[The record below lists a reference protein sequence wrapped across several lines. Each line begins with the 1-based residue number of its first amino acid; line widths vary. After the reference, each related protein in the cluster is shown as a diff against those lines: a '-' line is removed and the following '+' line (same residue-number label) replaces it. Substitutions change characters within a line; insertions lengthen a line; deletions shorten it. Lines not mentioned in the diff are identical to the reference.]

1 MYTYFSS
8 HTKTKLKF
16 NPDIGTDVALPTPNP
31 VTQYLSTSPTDRD
44 IITGRSDMLLS
55 TASSASQPS
64 TSSILRGTPASNTS
78 QYKVPAAPL
87 SSTMASE
94 PVVEAGR
101 TKPEMSTLNTSGGRD
116 TASTLDTRA
125 ITKGT
130 KRLTGK
136 KGLLER
142 NPNRNY
148 YRQVLNAI

>member
-1 MYTYFSS
+1 MYSYFSS

-31 VTQYLSTSPTDRD
+31 VTQYLSTSPTDKD
-44 IITGRSDMLLS
+44 IITGRSNMLLS

-64 TSSILRGTPASNTS
+64 ASSILRSTPASNES
-78 QYKVPAAPL
+78 QYKVPSVPL
-87 SSTMASE
+87 ASPFSSE

-101 TKPEMSTLNTSGGRD
+101 SKPEMSTLNTIGGRD
-116 TASTLDTRA
+116 TRSTLDTRA
-125 ITKGT
+125 ISKGT
-130 KRLTGK
+130 KKFKGA
-136 KGLLER
+136 GLLGH